1 MFNVAIRYKVQQQ
14 DNATDHGWSHP
25 DLVQGIGRVMVRC
38 MLVKDFPDVTLN
50 VKATESWL

>member
-25 DLVQGIGRVMVRC
+25 DPVQGMGTVMVAFWS
-38 MLVKDFPDVTLN
+38 KNFPDVTLN